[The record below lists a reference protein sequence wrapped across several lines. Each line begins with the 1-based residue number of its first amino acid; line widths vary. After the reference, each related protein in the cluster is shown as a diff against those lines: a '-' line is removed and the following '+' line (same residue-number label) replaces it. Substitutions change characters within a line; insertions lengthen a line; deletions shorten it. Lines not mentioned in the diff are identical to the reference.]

1 MQTKKQSII
10 ESITNTA
17 VGYFI
22 SLLSLFV
29 IFPPLGISSSPG
41 KNITISLYF
50 TAISIARGYVLR
62 RFFNNKHNKT
72 MNINQTNK
80 NEHERLKYLIENEQ
94 DEFSKKC
101 LQDDL
106 NELEANPK
114 KYWMRFKLD
123 AFQPGDIIETQRVNT
138 IAVIQKFYS
147 NN

>member
-1 MQTKKQSII
+1 
-10 ESITNTA
+10 
-17 VGYFI
+17 
-22 SLLSLFV
+22 
-29 IFPPLGISSSPG
+29 
-41 KNITISLYF
+41 
-50 TAISIARGYVLR
+50 
-62 RFFNNKHNKT
+62 